1 MSSGLIPSNSAI
13 SGSTSNSGND
23 RGGVTTSTRSQAGTD
38 STEQQQLAAPSTVSS
53 SANVA
58 AGVATLTITETHDQ
72 IGSSNEEVM
81 TLTLQARP
89 SVTW

>member
-1 MSSGLIPSNSAI
+1 MSSGLIPSNSAVI
-13 SGSTSNSGND
+13 SSTSNSGND
-23 RGGVTTSTRSQAGTD
+23 RGGVTTSTSSQGGTE
-38 STEQQQLAAPSTVSS
+38 STEQQQLAAPSTGSS

-58 AGVATLTITETHDQ
+58 VGVATLTITETHDQ